1 MSTLIFSGC
10 RFSLLEGGFVH
21 KKKNQSFKLGSIS
34 TDLLSENAINEFLEY
49 EEKQKREEDL
59 KKKGFILGI
68 FYERKF

>member
-10 RFSLLEGGFVH
+10 RFSLIEGGFYQ
-21 KKKNQSFKLGSIS
+21 KKENQYFKLGSIS
-34 TDLLSENAINEFLEY
+34 TDLLTQNAINEFIEY

-59 KKKGFILGI
+59 KKKGFVLGI